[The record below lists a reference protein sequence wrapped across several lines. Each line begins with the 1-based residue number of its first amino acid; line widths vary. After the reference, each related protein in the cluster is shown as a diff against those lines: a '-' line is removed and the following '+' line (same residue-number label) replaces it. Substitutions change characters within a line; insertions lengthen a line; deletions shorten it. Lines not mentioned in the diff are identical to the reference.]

1 VIRKPTYLKL
11 HRWLGLTV
19 GLFLMIQGLTGAVMA
34 FRDALEPVVVPSL
47 IVPERPARLPVQ
59 ALLDAFHRAHPDADL
74 TRAEF
79 PDAANQAVI
88 FKSTIKKVRWLT
100 AVDPFDGRVVHDG
113 TMTAWPLEFIF
124 NIHEQLLSGPIGET
138 LIGIEGL
145 SLLFLAIMGIGYWWP
160 GRKRLKQGFRVKL
173 DGSADLRW
181 RTLHRAVGGGV
192 AVILLMSA
200 TTGVLMVWKEQVRG
214 AMNVV
219 AKTESRPS
227 PKVAK
232 SDGAAMVPIDPLIA
246 RAKAVYGDTPFR
258 QLRFSS
264 GGRVVAVFLDSNR
277 TIRADGTNQVYFNRY
292 DGRELAHYIA
302 GTQSGGAEFLDWVYT
317 VHTGLWGGAVTQ
329 AIMLVTGLTL
339 FGMALSGLWL
349 WFTRTRTRR
358 ERARKA
364 ARANDQ
370 REKVAM
376 KVVGQ

>member
-19 GLFLMIQGLTGAVMA
+19 GLFLMIQGLTGAIMA
-34 FRDALEPVVVPSL
+34 FRDALEPIVVPSL
-47 IVPERPARLPVQ
+47 IVSERPARLPVQ
-59 ALLDAFHRAHPDADL
+59 GLLDAFHRAHPDADL

-88 FKSTIKKVRWLT
+88 FKSTIKKARWLT
-100 AVDPFDGRVVHDG
+100 AIDPFDGRVVHDG

-138 LIGIEGL
+138 LIGIEGI
-145 SLLFLAIMGIGYWWP
+145 SLLVLAIMGIGYWWP

-173 DGSADLRW
+173 DGSTDLRW

-232 SDGAAMVPIDPLIA
+232 SDDGAAMVPIDPLIA
-246 RAKAVYGDTPFR
+246 RAKVVYGDTPFR

-277 TIRADGTNQVYFNRY
+277 TIRADGTNQIYFNRY

-302 GTQSGGAEFLDWVYT
+302 GTQSGGAEFLDWIYT

-349 WFTRTRTRR
+349 WYTRTRR

-364 ARANDQ
+364 ARASNQ
-370 REKVAM
+370 QEKVTM

>member
-11 HRWLGLTV
+11 HRWLGRTV
-19 GLFLMIQGLTGAVMA
+19 GLFLMIQGLTGAIMA

-47 IVPERPARLPVQ
+47 IVSERPARLPVQ

-79 PDAANQAVI
+79 PDAPNQAVI
-88 FKSTIKKVRWLT
+88 FKSTIKKARWLT
-100 AVDPFDGRVVHDG
+100 AIDPFDGRVVHDG
-113 TMTAWPLEFIF
+113 TMMAWPLEFIF

-145 SLLFLAIMGIGYWWP
+145 SLLFLAIMGLSYWWP
-160 GRKRLKQGFRVKL
+160 GMKRLKQGFRVKL
-173 DGSADLRW
+173 DGSTDLRW
-181 RTLHRAVGGGV
+181 RTLHRAVGAGV
-192 AVILLMSA
+192 AAILLMSA

-232 SDGAAMVPIDPLIA
+232 QDGAATVPVDPLIA
-246 RAKAVYGDTPFR
+246 RAKAAYGDTPLR

-264 GGRVVAVFLDSNR
+264 GGRMVAVFLDSNR

-302 GTQSGGAEFLDWVYT
+302 GTQSGGAEFLDWVYA

-329 AIMLVTGLTL
+329 AIMLFTGLTL

-349 WFTRTRTRR
+349 WFTRTRR

-364 ARANDQ
+364 ARAGNQ
-370 REKVAM
+370 QEKVVM
-376 KVVGQ
+376 KAVGQ